1 MKLFKIPV
9 FWQMYGY
16 MDIEA
21 ETLEEATQEAYSSE
35 RPLPDGDYVDGTFD
49 VDEDIVEDMN
59 PGLTQEEA
67 KANEN

>member
-21 ETLEEATQEAYSSE
+21 ETLEEATQEAYSCA
-35 RPLPDGDYVDGTFD
+35 RPLPDGDYVDGSFD
-49 VDEDIVEDMN
+49 VDEDVVEDMN